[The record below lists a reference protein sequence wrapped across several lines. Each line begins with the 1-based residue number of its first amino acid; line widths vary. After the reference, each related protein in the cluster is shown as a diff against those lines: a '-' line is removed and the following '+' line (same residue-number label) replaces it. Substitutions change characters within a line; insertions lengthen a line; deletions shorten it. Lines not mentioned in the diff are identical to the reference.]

1 MDTERPGNSLLERTR
16 LMSEVNGTRTTA
28 VRTHPPVRGLQSR
41 LSRNTRPS
49 PRVCRMFAF
58 SGQAHEAP
66 SPYPSTADPSGGAR
80 RIIRGSNVLPVVP
93 PKHRVLRR
101 RSSVRSRP
109 IGDPCMVAWRPDKGR
124 SKSVKLPLANAK
136 NTWERG
142 RQRSALVS
150 SRKCHTFGL
159 ALNERSPGY
168 SSLA

>member
-66 SPYPSTADPSGGAR
+66 LPYPSTADPSGGAR

-101 RSSVRSRP
+101 RSSVRSSP
-109 IGDPCMVAWRPDKGR
+109 IGDPCMVAWWPDKGR
-124 SKSVKLPLANAK
+124 SKSVKVAIGKREEDLGKGKAAICAGQFSEVPHVRAGP
-136 NTWERG
+136 EREEP
-142 RQRSALVS
+142 
-150 SRKCHTFGL
+150 GL
-159 ALNERSPGY
+159 
-168 SSLA
+168 

>member
-1 MDTERPGNSLLERTR
+1 MDTERPGNSLLDRTR

-49 PRVCRMFAF
+49 PRVRRMFVL
-58 SGQAHEAP
+58 SLQAHEALL
-66 SPYPSTADPSGGAR
+66 PYPSTADPSGGAR

-109 IGDPCMVAWRPDKGR
+109 IGDPCMVVWRPDKGR

-150 SRKCHTFGL
+150 SRKCRSFGL